1 MESLAAFAHCIASH
15 PRAKRHR
22 GGTGNADLK
31 VRPAIP
37 GKGHAIRAS
46 CTSFAWFTSIV
57 RLKKGECSG
66 NDICKPGCQ

>member
-1 MESLAAFAHCIASH
+1 
-15 PRAKRHR
+15 
-22 GGTGNADLK
+22 LK